1 MIREWTRQSATRR
14 ANDVTFRAPDEHFLL
29 KNTTFPAPAI
39 FPNFTK
45 YCACHEKCH
54 LTFTKYCACHEK
66 GSWPS
71 PSTAPVTKS
80 DTWPSPSTAPATQND
95 SHAWSS
101 SHMKRHFQ
109 CEEQQMSP
117 SKLTKYCACH
127 AKWPPNI
134 YQKFDE
140 NSWNVIS
147 NARPIRAWS
156 ETVPRM
162 NPSVRNPP
170 RKQGYLSRSGRVFS
184 IEKYNVS
191 RSGYLSKFHQ
201 VLCLPRKVTLQLHQ
215 VLRLPRKVT
224 LELHQVLRLPRK
236 VTLELHQVLRLPRKV
251 TLELHQVLRL
261 PRKVTLDLHQVLRLP
276 HRMTRRLDPRHIWN
290 VISNAR
296 SNKCHPPNSPNTAPA
311 TQNDHATSGRNLRKT
326 AETSFPMCAAD
337 PSMIREWSDHVPRPF
352 ASVRN
357 PPRNRGSFSRS
368 GRTVCIE
375 KYNISRSGYLSKFHQ
390 VLRLPR
396 KVTLELHQ
404 VLRLPRKMTLELHQV
419 LRLPRK
425 WHLNFTKYCA
435 YHAKWHLNFTK
446 YCAYHE
452 KWHLTFTKYC
462 AYHEKWHLTFTKYCA
477 CHTEWLAGLILVTYE
492 TSFPMCGET
501 NVTLQTH
508 QILRLPRKITM
519 QHLAEICEKQ
529 LKRHFQC
536 AADPSMIREWSD
548 HVPRPFPSVRN
559 PPRNRGYFSR
569 SRRTVC
575 IEKYNISRSG
585 YLSKFHQVLRL
596 PRKVTLKLHQVLRL
610 PRKVT
615 LDLHQVL
622 RLPHR
627 MTRRLDPRHIWNV
640 ISNVRRNK
648 CHTPNSPNTA
658 PATQND
664 HATSGRNLRK
674 TAETSFPMR
683 GRSEH
688 DPRMIRSRSE
698 TVCVSP
704 QPATQQRLLFAL
716 QTNGLYWKIQHFALR
731 LSFQISPSTAP
742 TTKSNTWT
750 SPSTAPTTKSD
761 TWPSPSTARL
771 YLTLLLRSD
780 CTWLYSYR
788 LYLTL
793 LLRSDCNWL
802 YYYAAILLIDSILL
816 RTDCTW
822 LYSYAAIVLDSTITH
837 RLYLTLLLRSDCTW
851 LYYYAAIV
859 LDSTTTQ
866 RLYLTLLRSD
876 CTWLYSYAAIVL
888 DSTTTQ
894 RLYLTLLLRSDCT
907 WLYYYAAIVLD
918 STITHRLYLT
928 LLLRSDC
935 TWLYYYAAIVLDS
948 TTTQRLYLTLLLRT
962 DCTWLYSYA
971 AIVLDST
978 TTQRLYLTLLL
989 RSDCTWLYYYA
1000 AILLLCDVVRISEV
1014 SQLNFLWLS
1023 DVYLLLVM
1031 LVCINHGFH
1040 FASKLMTIHDHLSI
1054 EPCSIS
1060 TWMFIEASLAGD
1072 ITQLVPNCYQPSWIS
1087 NCKQDNRAR
1096 PNWIPSGVLMCLHG
1110 ERKMRSFSSAGF
1122 WLVDGN
1128 YMMWM
1133 VKPRWK
1139 CDSG

>member
-1 MIREWTRQSATRR
+1 M
-14 ANDVTFRAPDEHFLL
+14 LL
-29 KNTTFPAPAI
+29 ISTVHAETFPR
-39 FPNFTK
+39 
-45 YCACHEKCH
+45 Y
-54 LTFTKYCACHEK
+54 L
-66 GSWPS
+66 
-71 PSTAPVTKS
+71 
-80 DTWPSPSTAPATQND
+80 DTVHS
-95 SHAWSS
+95 
-101 SHMKRHFQ
+101 
-109 CEEQQMSP
+109 
-117 SKLTKYCACH
+117 
-127 AKWPPNI
+127 
-134 YQKFDE
+134 
-140 NSWNVIS
+140 
-147 NARPIRAWS
+147 
-156 ETVPRM
+156 
-162 NPSVRNPP
+162 
-170 RKQGYLSRSGRVFS
+170 LSRSASFHATRFFFPLRQILRSRVSAALVVDISNDTQQFGW
-184 IEKYNVS
+184 
-191 RSGYLSKFHQ
+191 RSPQRHTTTTHHA
-201 VLCLPRKVTLQLHQ
+201 LPRHTSLLHTWLVFFATVSGFAFTASYQHPRLQTESRMLMRSREGRSRQSVNHYTLVFESTIVKGAEFGIENPSSENPSRNGCPILHDIGKKKLRRGRRDQCFIQGSPQRHTSLIESPQIGPRLVAFCIPNVTLQTHQ
-215 VLRLPRKVT
+215 ILRLPRK
-224 LELHQVLRLPRK
+224 
-236 VTLELHQVLRLPRKV
+236 
-251 TLELHQVLRL
+251 
-261 PRKVTLDLHQVLRLP
+261 
-276 HRMTRRLDPRHIWN
+276 MTMQHLAEICEKQLKRHF
-290 VISNAR
+290 
-296 SNKCHPPNSPNTAPA
+296 
-311 TQNDHATSGRNLRKT
+311 Q
-326 AETSFPMCAAD
+326 CAAD

-462 AYHEKWHLTFTKYCA
+462 AYHAKWHLTFTKYCA

-596 PRKVTLKLHQVLRL
+596 PRKVTLELHQVLRL

-750 SPSTAPTTKSD
+750 SPSTAPTTKSNTWTSPSTAPTTKSD
-761 TWPSPSTARL
+761 TWPSPSTAPA
-771 YLTLLLRSD
+771 TQ
-780 CTWLYSYR
+780 
-788 LYLTL
+788 
-793 LLRSDCNWL
+793 N
-802 YYYAAILLIDSILL
+802 DSQAWSSSHMK
-816 RTDCTW
+816 R
-822 LYSYAAIVLDSTITH
+822 
-837 RLYLTLLLRSDCTW
+837 
-851 LYYYAAIV
+851 
-859 LDSTTTQ
+859 
-866 RLYLTLLRSD
+866 
-876 CTWLYSYAAIVL
+876 
-888 DSTTTQ
+888 
-894 RLYLTLLLRSDCT
+894 
-907 WLYYYAAIVLD
+907 
-918 STITHRLYLT
+918 
-928 LLLRSDC
+928 
-935 TWLYYYAAIVLDS
+935 
-948 TTTQRLYLTLLLRT
+948 
-962 DCTWLYSYA
+962 
-971 AIVLDST
+971 
-978 TTQRLYLTLLL
+978 
-989 RSDCTWLYYYA
+989 
-1000 AILLLCDVVRISEV
+1000 
-1014 SQLNFLWLS
+1014 
-1023 DVYLLLVM
+1023 
-1031 LVCINHGFH
+1031 H
-1040 FASKLMTIHDHLSI
+1040 FQCAEKQMSHSKLTKYCACHAKW
-1054 EPCSIS
+1054 PCNI
-1060 TWMFIEASLAGD
+1060 WQKFAK
-1072 ITQLVPNCYQPSWIS
+1072 NSWNVIS
-1087 NCKQDNRAR
+1087 NAR
-1096 PNWIPSGVLMCLHG
+1096 PIRAWSENDPITFRDRLRQSATRHATEVTFRAPDERFVLKNTTFRAPAIFPNFTKYCAYH
-1110 ERKMRSFSSAGF
+1110 EK
-1122 WLVDGN
+1122 
-1128 YMMWM
+1128 
-1133 VKPRWK
+1133 
-1139 CDSG
+1139 